1 MSDVWVSVIGVLE
14 RDSERFYRGG
24 EFWLGLEGWG
34 VFFLLEREVEVI
46 LGRKKGGGLVIEEG
60 VDRG

>member
-14 RDSERFYRGG
+14 RDSERFYREG